1 MLSSL
6 SPRDRELLDDFALVG
21 FDVESLARRRSL
33 SISAALEWALAPHI
47 AQAADFIRA
56 GLTSLNSLRCQLA
69 RERVITSLSK
79 ALDAASSPTEICRV
93 ANALIRLCL
102 APASPRQERA
112 SSPFAAPQ
120 APPPQTAP
128 PANTPPKPAPLST
141 LRPTPPSAPKPA
153 QASAPKPA
161 LPAPHTPR
169 ASPDHPAIP
178 SALAEPCA
186 MPYTLPP
193 VLPPSLPPTLPST
206 DPTLLADFHN
216 PRARPPRPTRSP
228 ARSPAAVL
236 TGAGA
241 ATGFT

>member
-21 FDVESLARRRSL
+21 FDVESLARRRAL

-47 AQAADFIRA
+47 AKAADFIRA

-79 ALDAASSPTEICRV
+79 ALDAASSPAEVCRV

-102 APASPRQERA
+102 APGSPRQERA
-112 SSPFAAPQ
+112 PSPFAAPQ

-128 PANTPPKPAPLST
+128 PTNTPPKPVPASSLKPV
-141 LRPTPPSAPKPA
+141 PPSAPKSAMPA
-153 QASAPKPA
+153 RHAPGA
-161 LPAPHTPR
+161 R
-169 ASPDHPAIP
+169 PDHPAIASAIP
-178 SALAEPCA
+178 SALADPTA
-186 MPYTLPP
+186 MPY
-193 VLPPSLPPTLPST
+193 TLPST
-206 DPTLLADFHN
+206 DPTLLSVLFN
-216 PRARPPRPTRSP
+216 PRARPSPPAPRHIPRPT
-228 ARSPAAVL
+228 RSPAAVL